1 MVLTLENWA
10 TWAGPGVDSIEDPG
24 RFSRHAS

>member
-10 TWAGPGVDSIEDPG
+10 TWAGPGVDSIEDPWL
-24 RFSRHAS
+24 FVVKVS